1 VEILVTPSS
10 ATLTQMG
17 ETVLLSA
24 QVSDAAGQEIDAEF
38 SWQSS
43 RPNQLEVDQTGQV
56 MALGGGSAEI
66 WAEASG
72 VESPPSMLDMILVDP
87 NAYVTNTA
95 AGVVSVI
102 DTLTDAVLAT
112 LPVGAS
118 PTRVA
123 VTRDGVRVYVANTG
137 RSREHRE
144 KLSLGDRYLRECRG
158 GHRSRPKCSHRGGD
172 QTERSRGLGAGYR
185 GFAPGDQYVAHRHRQ
200 RPRGRHDLLRN
211 ARLQPIRGVDCHRAG
226 YVISVI
232 DTETDT
238 LATLIG
244 VDAVPTGLAA
254 SSAQALA
261 E

>member
-1 VEILVTPSS
+1 MEILVTPSS

-24 QVSDAAGQEIDAEF
+24 QVSDAAGQKIDAEF

-112 LPVGAS
+112 VPVGAS

-137 RSREHRE
+137 GNS
-144 KLSLGDRYLRECRG
+144 
-158 GHRSRPKCSHRGGD
+158 
-172 QTERSRGLGAGYR
+172 
-185 GFAPGDQYVAHRHRQ
+185 V
-200 RPRGRHDLLRN
+200 
-211 ARLQPIRGVDCHRAG
+211 
-226 YVISVI
+226 SVI
-232 DTETDT
+232 DTSANAVV
-238 LATLIG
+238 AT
-244 VDAVPTGLAA
+244 VPVPSAPTAVAIKPNG
-254 SSAQALA
+254 A
-261 E
+261 EV